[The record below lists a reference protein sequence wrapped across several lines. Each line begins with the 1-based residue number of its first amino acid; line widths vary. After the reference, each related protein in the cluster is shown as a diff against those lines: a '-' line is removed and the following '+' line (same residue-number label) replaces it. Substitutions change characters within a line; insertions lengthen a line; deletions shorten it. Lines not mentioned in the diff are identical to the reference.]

1 MGRTKTRKTSKRR
14 INLNLVP
21 NSVQNVFQM
30 DKRIKEIPA
39 GERVGAKA
47 LRYGKVAQS
56 VFGKCEQFQITG

>member
-39 GERVGAKA
+39 GKRVGAKA